1 MAHIE
6 RRLVVKNHSKSE
18 GKVTIGMDLS
28 DRTAQLCVMNTE
40 GLIVEETK
48 MMLTE
53 AQLLK
58 RFGSCEP
65 ARIAIEA
72 GTHSP
77 WVSRLLK
84 KCGHD
89 VIVANPRKLRLIYQ
103 SDKKNDRMDARTLA
117 RLARMDPELLAPIQH
132 RGAEAQADLALL
144 RARDALVKART
155 ALINHV
161 RGAVKS
167 VGQRLQK
174 CSTESFHKKAI
185 GQIPQE
191 IRGALCPLI
200 ETIQK
205 LTNQIRKHDKA
216 VEELGQKK
224 YPETA
229 RLRQVAGVGP
239 LTSLAYVLTIEDPRR
254 FSKSREVGPYL
265 GLVPRQDQSGRRD
278 PQMRITKAGDEVL
291 RRLLVGS
298 AQYILGPFGPPT
310 DLRQWGL
317 ELARRGGKSAKKRAV
332 VAVARKLAVLL
343 HRLWSSGEDYEPNRK
358 ADRAAQNTK
367 EPVVA

>member
-6 RRLVVKNHSKSE
+6 RRLVVKDGIRNE
-18 GKVTIGMDLS
+18 GKITIGMDLS
-28 DRTAQLCVMNTE
+28 DRHAQLCMMDAE
-40 GLIVEETK
+40 GSILEEAK
-48 MMLTE
+48 ISLT
-53 AQLLK
+53 AQQLRK
-58 RFGSCEP
+58 RFGSCER

-77 WVSRLLK
+77 WVNRLLSE
-84 KCGHD
+84 CGHE
-89 VIVANPRKLRLIYQ
+89 VIVANPRKLRMIYQ
-103 SDKKNDRMDARTLA
+103 SDKKTDRMDAQCLA
-117 RLARMDPELLAPIQH
+117 RLARMDPGLLAPIQH
-132 RGAEAQADLALL
+132 RGAEAQIDLALL
-144 RARDALVKART
+144 RAREALVNART
-155 ALINHV
+155 ALVNHV
-161 RGAVKS
+161 RGAVKA
-167 VGQRLQK
+167 VGQRLEK
-174 CSTESFHKKAI
+174 CSTESFHKQAI

-191 IRGALCPLI
+191 MRAALHPLI

-205 LTNQIRKHDKA
+205 LTEQIRKYDET

-229 RLRQVAGVGP
+229 RLRQVAGVGA

-254 FSKSREVGPYL
+254 FPKSRDVGAYL
-265 GLVPRQDQSGRRD
+265 GLVPRQDQSGRSD
-278 PQMRITKAGDEVL
+278 PQMRITKAGDECM

-317 ELARRGGKSAKKRAV
+317 ALAKRGGKSAKKRAV

-343 HRLWSSGEDYEPNRK
+343 HRLWTNAEVYEASRK
-358 ADRAAQNTK
+358 TDPAAKKRN
-367 EPVVA
+367 ESVPA